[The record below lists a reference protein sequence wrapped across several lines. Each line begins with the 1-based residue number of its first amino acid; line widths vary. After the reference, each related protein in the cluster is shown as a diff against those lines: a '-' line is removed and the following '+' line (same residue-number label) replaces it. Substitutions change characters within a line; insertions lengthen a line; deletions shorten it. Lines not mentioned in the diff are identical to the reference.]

1 MILEFSL
8 DRNDYLTHQLFEV
21 SKSKGVKRNRLLIKL
36 LLPIFFFTYGLVAF
50 GREHIIFSCVF
61 FSIAVLW
68 FFFYPLRSRKRYEK
82 QYGTYIDETYK
93 VRFGEKVTLEVTRD
107 NLISTAEGSESKH
120 STSQI
125 QEIVEIPTIILIK
138 LKVGA
143 YILPKEKITDIE
155 GVKKEL
161 KELSE
166 FLQIPYTMENNW
178 KWK

>member
-8 DRNDYLTHQLFEV
+8 DRNDHLTYQLFEA
-21 SKSKGVKRNRLLIKL
+21 SKSKRIKRTRLFLKL
-36 LLPIFFFTYGLVAF
+36 FLPIFFFIYGLVAL
-50 GREHIIFSCVF
+50 GREHIIASCVF
-61 FSIAVLW
+61 FSIAVLC
-68 FFFYPLRSRKRYEK
+68 FFFYPLWNKKRYENH
-82 QYGTYIDETYK
+82 YGNYLDETYK
-93 VRFGEKVTLEVTRD
+93 AKFGEKMTLEITKND
-107 NLISTAEGSESKH
+107 LIYTAESSESKT
-120 STSQI
+120 STNQM
-125 QEIVEIPTIILIK
+125 QEIVEIPTMILVK